1 VADKSPDEP
10 LEAFYADEAD
20 DVVERLAEPGDDDSE
35 QPGGAQT
42 DFSAGLAA
50 GSSTGLA
57 AGSSAGAGAGRR
69 KTVTGALMAGIAMG
83 LREAFEPTYHDRTA
97 IEQPAPEQPLEP
109 QKYEV
114 HLDPVAPESSFAIYR
129 PWVDDGSD
137 DPDHPGRSKSD
148 DRRDRKGGGAGAL
161 GG

>member
-1 VADKSPDEP
+1 MADKSPDEP
-10 LEAFYADEAD
+10 LEAFYADEFD
-20 DVVERLAEPGDDDSE
+20 DVVERLAESGDDDSE
-35 QPGGAQT
+35 QTGGART
-42 DFSAGLAA
+42 
-50 GSSTGLA
+50 
-57 AGSSAGAGAGRR
+57 GSSAGAGAGRR